1 MDDYSLHSLTE
12 SKNEW
17 CARLVNVLTPTI
29 IDGFKSIFQEA
40 WTLCKDN
47 EEIDKYLL
55 TFQTFL
61 ARIPKWNNTII
72 EEETTRIINTSNCG
86 YLEDLISCVHI
97 IHLKALTC
105 IRVGQKKK
113 KISLDIPPLGKFIH
127 NVYVSVARKIYTNIY
142 LFERNISALQTQR
155 HNRELELIIKEC
167 ILNTIRDSIA
177 IESILRA
184 YMDETTEEEVQV
196 KEELIDVVDTTVN
209 NASTETASSPVKS
222 PSSSVG
228 VTTSSVVDSPSSVET
243 TSSSAETTSSS
254 AKATS
259 SSAEA
264 TSSSAKATSSS
275 AEATSSSVET
285 TPSPVEITPSS
296 MEATSSSVKT
306 TPSSIE
312 IPSSSI
318 ATTTSTEKTPLSVEV
333 TPSSTES
340 TLSSTKII
348 TPSIRNDTVSTK
360 DSNVS
365 LDTVSTKDSDVSLD
379 TVTDIKKDDD
389 KHNIVFSNTSQAQT
403 TGGDIVTIP
412 TETNDGDS
420 SYMTNND
427 DDETLKIGE
436 SVNLNINDIN
446 DVSKDSIKLMS
457 PELTDVE
464 ILA

>member
-29 IDGFKSIFQEA
+29 IDGLKSIFQEA

-72 EEETTRIINTSNCG
+72 EEETTRIISTSNCG

-105 IRVGQKKK
+105 IRVGQKQK

-127 NVYVSVARKIYTNIY
+127 NVYVNVARKIYTNIY
-142 LFERNISALQTQR
+142 LFERNISALQTQK

-167 ILNTIRDSIA
+167 ILNTIRDSIPV
-177 IESILRA
+177 ESLLRA

-228 VTTSSVVDSPSSVET
+228 VTTPSVADSPSSVEATSSSVETKPSSVEITPSSIESIEANPSSIEATPSSVET
-243 TSSSAETTSSS
+243 TSSSVETP
-254 AKATS
+254 
-259 SSAEA
+259 
-264 TSSSAKATSSS
+264 
-275 AEATSSSVET
+275 SSSVEA
-285 TPSPVEITPSS
+285 PPSS
-296 MEATSSSVKT
+296 VDM
-306 TPSSIE
+306 PL
-312 IPSSSI
+312 SSI
-318 ATTTSTEKTPLSVEV
+318 AATTSTEKTPLSVEV

-340 TLSSTKII
+340 TSSSTES
-348 TPSIRNDTVSTK
+348 TSSIRN
-360 DSNVS
+360 
-365 LDTVSTKDSDVSLD
+365 DTVSTKDSDVSLD
-379 TVTDIKKDDD
+379 TTTDIKKDD

-420 SYMTNND
+420 SYMTNDD

>member
-72 EEETTRIINTSNCG
+72 EEETTRIISTSNCG

-105 IRVGQKKK
+105 IRVGQKQK

-127 NVYVSVARKIYTNIY
+127 NVYVNVARKIYTNIY
-142 LFERNISALQTQR
+142 LFERNIPALQTQK

-167 ILNTIRDSIA
+167 ILTTIRDSIPV
-177 IESILRA
+177 ESLLRA

-196 KEELIDVVDTTVN
+196 KEELIDVADTTVN
-209 NASTETASSPVKS
+209 NVSTKTDSLTVKS
-222 PSSSVG
+222 PSSSIA
-228 VTTSSVVDSPSSVET
+228 VTPSSVEEAPSSIEVSPSSIEVPPSSVET
-243 TSSSAETTSSS
+243 TSSTI
-254 AKATS
+254 
-259 SSAEA
+259 
-264 TSSSAKATSSS
+264 
-275 AEATSSSVET
+275 ET
-285 TPSPVEITPSS
+285 TPSSVEASLSSVEATSTDKTPSS
-296 MEATSSSVKT
+296 VEIMPLSTKTETSSIK
-306 TPSSIE
+306 
-312 IPSSSI
+312 
-318 ATTTSTEKTPLSVEV
+318 
-333 TPSSTES
+333 
-340 TLSSTKII
+340 
-348 TPSIRNDTVSTK
+348 NNTVSI
-360 DSNVS
+360 
-365 LDTVSTKDSDVSLD
+365 KDSDVSLD
-379 TVTDIKKDDD
+379 TTTDVKKDDD

-412 TETNDGDS
+412 TETTDGNGN
-420 SYMTNND
+420 YMTNDDDDD

-436 SVNLNINDIN
+436 SINLNINDIDDIN
-446 DVSKDSIKLMS
+446 KDAVKLIS